1 MTCSTCKNWSPKTDK
16 PMAKQWLAPCLLG
29 PRWIYQ
35 PPQAKCNDHRPA
47 TAEVQAARVAWLE
60 KAV

>member
-1 MTCSTCKNWSPKTDK
+1 MTCSTCRHWSPKTDK

-29 PRWIYQ
+29 PRWTYQ
-35 PPQAKCNDHRPA
+35 PPQGKCNEHRPA
-47 TAEVQAARVAWLE
+47 PADVVQGRKAWLG